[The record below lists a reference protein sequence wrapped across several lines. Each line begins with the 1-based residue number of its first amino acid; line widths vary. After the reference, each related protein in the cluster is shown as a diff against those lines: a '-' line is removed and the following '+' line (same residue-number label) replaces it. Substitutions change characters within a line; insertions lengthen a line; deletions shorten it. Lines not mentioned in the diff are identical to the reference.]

1 MQLPEGLLL
10 RPPGI
15 LEGRRRGTELRSRA
29 LVGLACPFWLASLGA
44 TVLIRC
50 SPPTLRLLQ
59 PPAPRV
65 APAWLLISE
74 DAGTEGTH

>member
-1 MQLPEGLLL
+1 M
-10 RPPGI
+10 
-15 LEGRRRGTELRSRA
+15 
-29 LVGLACPFWLASLGA
+29 GLACPFWLASLGA